1 MIEDPAALIST
12 YGYWAVAVGCLLE
25 GETVLLLAGFAA
37 HRGYLQWPL
46 VVAVAMLA
54 GFAGDMGFFL
64 LGRRF
69 GPQILAR
76 WPRIAEQQH
85 EVNAWLTRRGAW
97 VVLTVRFLYGF
108 RIAGPVLIGA
118 SGMRWERF
126 AFFNAL
132 GAGIWSVLLTSVG
145 WFFGQAAELL
155 LGELRH
161 YEGAL
166 AVVLLA
172 LALCYAA
179 WRYLRRPRPSDATD
193 EKR

>member
-1 MIEDPAALIST
+1 MNVDLAALIST

-37 HRGYLQWPL
+37 HLGYLQWPAVI
-46 VVAVAMLA
+46 VVAALA
-54 GFAGDMGFFL
+54 GFAGDMGGFL

-76 WPRIAEQQH
+76 WPRLAEQQ
-85 EVNAWLTRRGAW
+85 NAVDGWLVCHGAW

-108 RIAGPVLIGA
+108 RIAGPVLIGV
-118 SGMRWERF
+118 SGMGWQRF

-132 GAGIWSVLLTSVG
+132 GAVIWAVLLTGIG
-145 WFFGQAAELL
+145 WSFGHAAELL

-161 YEGAL
+161 YEGAVAAVLLVL
-166 AVVLLA
+166 AVG
-172 LALCYAA
+172 YAA
-179 WRYLRRPRPSDATD
+179 WRYFRRQRPRS
-193 EKR
+193 E